1 MGSAIG
7 GSLNM
12 FTNFP
17 ENVMGTYVII
27 ILSILTA
34 ANIIIAKIV
43 GGGDRYMVYFYT
55 AIFCILTGI
64 AFLVIPMVVG
74 IFFNPAALSS
84 MAGPKV

>member
-1 MGSAIG
+1 
-7 GSLNM
+7 M

-17 ENVMGTYVII
+17 ENMMGTYVVI

-43 GGGDRYMVYFYT
+43 GGGDRYMFYFYT
-55 AIFCILTGI
+55 AIFCLLTGL
-64 AFLVIPMVVG
+64 AFLVIPLVVG

-84 MAGPKV
+84 MSGPGV